1 MFEFIVWN
9 SPITINHK
17 RNIHEI
23 FGFAVH
29 EFFDVQ
35 GYGVIGLRVYRV
47 IVLWCYGLKALH
59 VLELIWLWGYRY
71 IEFSDFSKCFLTL
84 GSNPDVLESNG
95 LRIRVQ
101 REKLHGNII
110 VAFFVQEKQVF
121 CGPVLLL
128 EINTKSLQLS
138 QWIYIVHY
146 CQ

>member
-35 GYGVIGLRVYRV
+35 GYGVIGL
-47 IVLWCYGLKALH
+47 ALH

-121 CGPVLLL
+121 WGPVLLL

-138 QWIYIVHY
+138 QWIYMVHY